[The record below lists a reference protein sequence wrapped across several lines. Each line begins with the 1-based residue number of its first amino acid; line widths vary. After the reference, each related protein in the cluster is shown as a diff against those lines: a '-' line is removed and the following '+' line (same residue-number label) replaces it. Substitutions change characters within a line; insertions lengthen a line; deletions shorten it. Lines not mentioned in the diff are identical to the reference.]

1 MEKEMHMKIMIKK
14 VEKYEKR
21 SNKVSLTESEKREIV
36 NMLTNDDLTYE
47 QYDIADILKYGFV
60 GYDNL
65 ANGEL
70 VLAYQERFADE
81 DSWYITSLKGGDKIG

>member
-1 MEKEMHMKIMIKK
+1 MEKKMHMKIMIKK
-14 VEKYEKR
+14 VE

-81 DSWYITSLKGGDKIG
+81 DSWYMWSS

>member
-14 VEKYEKR
+14 VE
-21 SNKVSLTESEKREIV
+21 SNKVSLTEREKREIV
-36 NMLTNDDLTYE
+36 NMLTNDDLSYE
-47 QYDIADILKYGFV
+47 QYDIADILKYGFI

-81 DSWYITSLKGGDKIG
+81 DSWYMWSS

>member
-1 MEKEMHMKIMIKK
+1 MHMKIMIKK
-14 VEKYEKR
+14 VE
-21 SNKVSLTESEKREIV
+21 SNKVSLTEREKREIV

-47 QYDIADILKYGFV
+47 QYDIADILKYGFI

-81 DSWYITSLKGGDKIG
+81 DSWYMWSS

>member
-1 MEKEMHMKIMIKK
+1 MHMKIMIKK
-14 VEKYEKR
+14 VE
-21 SNKVSLTESEKREIV
+21 SNKVSLTEREKREIV

-47 QYDIADILKYGFV
+47 QYDIADILEFGFI

-81 DSWYITSLKGGDKIG
+81 DSWYMWSS

>member
-14 VEKYEKR
+14 VE
-21 SNKVSLTESEKREIV
+21 SNKVSLTEREKREIV

-47 QYDIADILKYGFV
+47 QYDIADILEFGFI

-81 DSWYITSLKGGDKIG
+81 DSWYMWSS